1 MELVQIYFIK
11 LDKHAVSVKFWSLQ
25 PHLLYYWLVAS
36 FTRQEY
42 WSLQLHLNYSST
54 VLCSPIYSTGVLISV
69 GLIYTRGVLI
79 FAALFTL
86 QKYWHVASFTLGLL
100 HFCVYR
106 IHIGS
111 VVSWTQG
118 LEFALL
124 LKISHF
130 KERLWAICSLK
141 ESDVSDLQRANL
153 LKTVFWIRIRPD
165 PHKEMLP
172 GSGSRRLKSLGNVQI
187 H

>member
-86 QKYWHVASFTLGLL
+86 QKYWLVASFTLRLL
-100 HFCVYR
+100 HFCVCIPY
-106 IHIGS
+106 
-111 VVSWTQG
+111 
-118 LEFALL
+118 
-124 LKISHF
+124 SHWECCILNTGF
-130 KERLWAICSLK
+130 GICSVAQNL
-141 ESDVSDLQRANL
+141 SFQRAAVSDLLFKREWCEWFATSKSFENSFL
-153 LKTVFWIRIRPD
+153 DPD
-165 PHKEMLP
+165 PP
-172 GSGSRRLKSLGNVQI
+172 GSA
-187 H
+187 